1 MLRENP
7 ERSDTVDIVW
17 LALLAA
23 LGIFILRTLLIAR
36 RLKQAAKEPGKA
48 DLQALRD
55 AKQALRVHRELL
67 QDAVASP
74 KAHLAAAKGLSRLP
88 SVRARTPPTGL
99 DAMVEDFLPEQ
110 RL

>member
-1 MLRENP
+1 M
-7 ERSDTVDIVW
+7 DIVW

-23 LGIFILRTLLIAR
+23 VGVFVLRTLLIAR
-36 RLKQAAKEPGKA
+36 RLKQAAKEPTKV

-55 AKQALRVHRELL
+55 AKQALHVHRDLL
-67 QDAVASP
+67 QNAVASP
-74 KAHLAAAKGLSRLP
+74 KEHLAAAKGLSRLP
-88 SVRARTPPTGL
+88 AVRARAPATGL